1 MAYGN
6 YTQVLHVFCREL
18 RQDRLVFSVLAKRG
32 LVLLKAKAPQ
42 PACDIHDSAALL
54 RLPGIMVLPRG
65 GV

>member
-54 RLPGIMVLPRG
+54 RLPGIMIPAPRG
-65 GV
+65 V